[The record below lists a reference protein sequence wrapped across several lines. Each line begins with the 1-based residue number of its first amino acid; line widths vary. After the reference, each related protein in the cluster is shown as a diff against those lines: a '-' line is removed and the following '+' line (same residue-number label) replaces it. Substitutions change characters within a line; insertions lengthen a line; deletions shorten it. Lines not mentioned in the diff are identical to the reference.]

1 MKFSLFNKKISEIN
15 HQKIFEKQE
24 MEKFYLVLLK
34 IKNRRPSFNV
44 NRVMKMLYG
53 KKFEEEKFEN

>member
-1 MKFSLFNKKISEIN
+1 
-15 HQKIFEKQE
+15 
-24 MEKFYLVLLK
+24 MENFYLVLLK